1 MKMKCYNFFN
11 MSTKLTLRGDEMYPR
26 KADELYVMV
35 LTQDSRPEK
44 NDIVCLILQVRY
56 RS

>member
-1 MKMKCYNFFN
+1 MDAAYTRTFTV
-11 MSTKLTLRGDEMYPR
+11 SLRGDEMYPR
-26 KADELYVMV
+26 KADEGKVMV